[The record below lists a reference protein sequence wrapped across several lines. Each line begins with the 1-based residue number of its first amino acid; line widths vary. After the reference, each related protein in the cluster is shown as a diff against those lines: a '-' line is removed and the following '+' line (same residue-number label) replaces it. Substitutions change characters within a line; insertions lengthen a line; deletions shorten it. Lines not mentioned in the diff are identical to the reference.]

1 MKIVITSGGFDPIHK
16 GHIEY
21 LQKAKQLG
29 DFLVC
34 IVNND
39 NFLIEKKGKPFMD
52 VFGRVAIVKELKSV
66 DLAFVSIDND
76 NTVNESIKI
85 IKNTMD
91 YLYPN
96 CEIIFAKGGDRFEG
110 EIPETKTC
118 KELNIK
124 IVDGLGKKIESS
136 SNLIKQIT
144 SQKN

>member
-1 MKIVITSGGFDPIHK
+1 MKIVITSGRFDPINK

-39 NFLIEKKGKPFMD
+39 NFLIEKNCKPFMD
-52 VFGRVAIVKELKSV
+52 VFERAAIVKELKPV
-66 DLAFVSIDND
+66 DLAFVSIDSD
-76 NTVNESIKI
+76 NTINESIKI

-91 YLYPN
+91 YSYPN
-96 CEIIFAKGGDRFEG
+96 CEIIFANCDRFES

-124 IVDGLGKKIESS
+124 IVDNLSGK
-136 SNLIKQIT
+136 
-144 SQKN
+144 

>member
-1 MKIVITSGGFDPIHK
+1 MKIVITSGDFDPINK
-16 GHIEY
+16 EHIEY

-52 VFGRVAIVKELKSV
+52 VFGRVTIVKELKSV

-91 YLYPN
+91 LR
-96 CEIIFAKGGDRFEG
+96 IIS
-110 EIPETKTC
+110 T
-118 KELNIK
+118 N
-124 IVDGLGKKIESS
+124 
-136 SNLIKQIT
+136 
-144 SQKN
+144 